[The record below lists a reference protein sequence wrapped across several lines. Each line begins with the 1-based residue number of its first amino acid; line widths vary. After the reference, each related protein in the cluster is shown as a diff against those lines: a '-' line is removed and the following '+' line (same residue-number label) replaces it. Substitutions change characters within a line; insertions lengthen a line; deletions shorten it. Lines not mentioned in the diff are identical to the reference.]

1 MISHWT
7 LLRLNMMDC
16 NIDNKKMFN
25 GYSTIYWTFLLE
37 KVSEINISK
46 FLCYGVSNIGRG
58 VLENFQK
65 VPLLL
70 SDWNEFVMS
79 ILHNKSNYTNE
90 RMEMINQKYL
100 YKEQNAQL
108 IKCQIEMKSFNSKS
122 KLIMCSFKKLL
133 QSLPSSVDPLYIFTF
148 LPLNLFVLL
157 SSSWP
162 QFDSDGPWNVC
173 WRGSDCERLHL
184 TSNLTWRNLV
194 NILLNN
200 VGEREREREREK
212 RERGGKISDIWGR
225 RGPGGHQPGYHQSLL
240 VLRPDNNSDTRSLRG
255 HYEVI
260 TWSLGGR
267 EI

>member
-46 FLCYGVSNIGRG
+46 FLCYGVSNIGRR

-184 TSNLTWRNLV
+184 TSNLTWWNLV

-200 VGEREREREREK
+200 VRERERERERGE
-212 RERGGKISDIWGR
+212 REEVRYQISGAGGA
-225 RGPGGHQPGYHQSLL
+225 LE
-240 VLRPDNNSDTRSLRG
+240 DTSQVTTSHFSSSGQTTTQIRG